1 MNGQN
6 GGGARMAIFLAAST
20 AVQLIMVV
28 SGHYVEFIRM
38 NVFALGGMGISLVFG
53 ALWARSCATGAGHGA
68 AGGALVG
75 GGSALVGIAVSLA
88 LGDVETLI
96 LAVGTLSSAVTGA
109 IGGAVGGRFSRS
121 RRMAA
126 VAQ

>member
-6 GGGARMAIFLAAST
+6 GGGSRMAIFLAAST
-20 AVQLIMVV
+20 AVQLVMVV

-53 ALWARSCATGAGHGA
+53 ALWALSFATGAGQGA
-68 AGGALVG
+68 RGGALVG
-75 GGSALVGIAVSLA
+75 GVSALIGIAVSVV

-109 IGGAVGGRFSRS
+109 IGGAVGGRISRS
-121 RRMAA
+121 RRMTA